1 VENQSKWGAK
11 LALACSLALL
21 GAVLTV
27 YVMVRYLTLDLPFP
41 IGLLAIP
48 IDEII
53 VLTVTLLFARYE
65 GTNLK
70 KLGLK
75 KVSLKILAIVSL
87 AVVPLYL
94 LGAGI
99 VSVLTIVFGPSPM
112 AENYAEAV
120 MPKDA
125 FQLTALVVISLVLVG
140 PVEELA
146 FRGFVQK
153 GFENSLGKRKGL
165 LIASFMFGL
174 MHITASLYS
183 IVTAF
188 VGGLVLGY
196 VWQKTG
202 ENTTASAVMHGI
214 LNAVAFTLAYF
225 VTT

>member
-1 VENQSKWGAK
+1 MENQSKWGAK
-11 LALACSLALL
+11 LALASSLALL

-27 YVMVRYLTLDLPFP
+27 YVMIGYVALDLPLP
-41 IGLLAIP
+41 IGLVVVP

-53 VLTVTLLFARYE
+53 VLAVTLLFARYKA
-65 GTNLK
+65 GGSK

-75 KVSLKILAIVSL
+75 RISLETLAIVSV
-87 AVVPLYL
+87 AAVPLYL

-99 VSVLTIVFGPSPM
+99 VSVLTIMFGPSPM
-112 AENYAEAV
+112 AEDYVEAV
-120 MPKDA
+120 MPRDVI
-125 FQLTALVVISLVLVG
+125 QLTALVVISLVLVG

-174 MHITASLYS
+174 MHITASPHNV
-183 IVTAF
+183 VTGF

-202 ENTTASAVMHGI
+202 ENTTASAVMHGT
-214 LNAVAFTLAYF
+214 LNAVAFILAYF
-225 VTT
+225 STA

>member
-21 GAVLTV
+21 GTVLTV
-27 YVMVRYLTLDLPFP
+27 YFIVGYVALDLPFP
-41 IGLLAIP
+41 IGLVVVP
-48 IDEII
+48 TDEII
-53 VLTVTLLFARYE
+53 VLAVTLLFARYK
-65 GTNLK
+65 GASLK

-75 KVSLKILAIVSL
+75 KVSLETLVLVSV

-99 VSVLTIVFGPSPM
+99 VSVLTIVFGPSLM
-112 AENYAEAV
+112 AEAYIEAV
-120 MPKDA
+120 MPRDA

-153 GFENSLGKRKGL
+153 GFENSLGKMKGL

-174 MHITASLYS
+174 VHITASPYNV
-183 IVTAF
+183 VTGF

-214 LNAVAFTLAYF
+214 LNAVAFILAYF
-225 VTT
+225 ITA

>member
-1 VENQSKWGAK
+1 MESQSKWGAK

-21 GAVLTV
+21 GVVLTV
-27 YVMVRYLTLDLPFP
+27 YVMVGYVALDLSFP
-41 IGLLAIP
+41 IGLVVVP
-48 IDEII
+48 IDDII
-53 VLTVTLLFARYE
+53 VLAVTLLFARYK
-65 GTNLK
+65 GASLK

-75 KVSLKILAIVSL
+75 EVSLKTLALVSV

-112 AENYAEAV
+112 AEAYIEAV
-120 MPKDA
+120 MPRDA

-153 GFENSLGKRKGL
+153 GFENSLGKMKGL

-174 MHITASLYS
+174 MHITASPYNV
-183 IVTAF
+183 VTGF

-202 ENTTASAVMHGI
+202 ENTTASAVMHG
-214 LNAVAFTLAYF
+214 LFNAIAFILAYF
-225 VTT
+225 ITT

>member
-1 VENQSKWGAK
+1 MKNQSKWGAK

-21 GAVLTV
+21 GVILTV
-27 YVMVRYLTLDLPFP
+27 YFMVEYVTLDLPFP
-41 IGLLAIP
+41 IGLIVVP

-53 VLTVTLLFARYE
+53 VLAITLLFARYK
-65 GTNLK
+65 GAGLR

-75 KVSLKILAIVSL
+75 RVSLKILAIVSL

-112 AENYAEAV
+112 AEAYAEAV
-120 MPKDA
+120 MPRDA

-140 PVEELA
+140 PIEELA

-153 GFENSLGKRKGL
+153 GFENTLGKMKGL
-165 LIASFMFGL
+165 LLASFMFGL
-174 MHITASLYS
+174 MHITASPYN
-183 IVTAF
+183 VATGCA
-188 VGGLVLGY
+188 GGMVLGY

-214 LNAVAFTLAYF
+214 LNAVSFVLAYLI
-225 VTT
+225 TT

>member
-27 YVMVRYLTLDLPFP
+27 YVVVAYVALDLPFP
-41 IGLLAIP
+41 IGLVVVP
-48 IDEII
+48 IHEII
-53 VLTVTLLFARYE
+53 VLAVTLLFARYK
-65 GTNLK
+65 GASLK

-75 KVSLKILAIVSL
+75 KVSLKTLALVSV

-112 AENYAEAV
+112 AEAYIEAV
-120 MPKDA
+120 MPRDA

-153 GFENSLGKRKGL
+153 GFENSLGKMQGL
-165 LIASFMFGL
+165 LSASFLFGL
-174 MHITASLYS
+174 MHITASLYN
-183 IVTAF
+183 VATGF

-214 LNAVAFTLAYF
+214 FNAEAFILAYF
-225 VTT
+225 ITT

>member
-1 VENQSKWGAK
+1 VKNQSKWGAK

-21 GAVLTV
+21 GVVLTV
-27 YVMVRYLTLDLPFP
+27 YVMVGYLVLDLPFP
-41 IGLLAIP
+41 IGLIVVP

-53 VLTVTLLFARYE
+53 VLAVTLLFARYK
-65 GTNLK
+65 GASLK

-75 KVSLKILAIVSL
+75 RVSLKILAIVSV

-112 AENYAEAV
+112 ASAYAEAV
-120 MPKDA
+120 VPKDA

-153 GFENSLGKRKGL
+153 GFENSLGKMKGL

-174 MHITASLYS
+174 VHITASPYNV
-183 IVTAF
+183 VTAF
-188 VGGLVLGY
+188 AGGLVLGY

-202 ENTTASAVMHGI
+202 ENTTASALMHGI
-214 LNAVAFTLAYF
+214 LNAVAFILAYF
-225 VTT
+225 ITT

>member
-1 VENQSKWGAK
+1 MENQSKWGAK

-27 YVMVRYLTLDLPFP
+27 YVMVGYVALDLPFP
-41 IGLLAIP
+41 IGLVVVP
-48 IDEII
+48 IDEVI
-53 VLTVTLLFARYE
+53 VLAVTLLFARYK
-65 GTNLK
+65 GASLK

-75 KVSLKILAIVSL
+75 KVSLETLALVSV

-99 VSVLTIVFGPSPM
+99 VSVLTIVFGPSPI
-112 AENYAEAV
+112 AEAYIEAV
-120 MPKDA
+120 MPRDA
-125 FQLTALVVISLVLVG
+125 FQLTALVVISLVLVE

-153 GFENSLGKRKGL
+153 GFENSLGKMKGL

-174 MHITASLYS
+174 MHITASLYN
-183 IVTAF
+183 VATAF
-188 VGGLVLGY
+188 AGGLVLGY

-202 ENTTASAVMHGI
+202 ENTTASAVMHGT
-214 LNAVAFTLAYF
+214 LNAVAFILAYF
-225 VTT
+225 ITT